1 MEEAKGGELKNILMA
16 KFKEGTSES
25 QIEQLIESF
34 ANLVNLVEPMK
45 SFHWGKE
52 LSIEKEEE
60 GYIHIFETTFES
72 VEGMA
77 EYAVHPAHHDFAKL
91 FLPNLE
97 KMCSIGYRL
106 GFGSVLVYPQH
117 HLLQSSLPS
126 PDPDWYRLGEEVGA
140 SKKKVERGGDGAREE
155 G

>member
-60 GYIHIFETTFES
+60 GYTHVFETTFES

-97 KMCSIGYRL
+97 KMCSIAA
-106 GFGSVLVYPQH
+106 
-117 HLLQSSLPS
+117 
-126 PDPDWYRLGEEVGA
+126 PDQQVMTLKNPTEIQAMLMKFL
-140 SKKKVERGGDGAREE
+140 SK
-155 G
+155 

>member
-60 GYIHIFETTFES
+60 GYIHVFETTFES

-77 EYAVHPAHHDFAKL
+77 EYAIHPAHHDFAKL

-106 GFGSVLVYPQH
+106 VRRRDGTGWNGTGRNGTGRNGTKISCHV
-117 HLLQSSLPS
+117 
-126 PDPDWYRLGEEVGA
+126 WY
-140 SKKKVERGGDGAREE
+140 
-155 G
+155 

>member
-1 MEEAKGGELKNILMA
+1 MEEARGGELKNVLMA

-25 QIEQLIESF
+25 QIELLIESF

-52 LSIEKEEE
+52 LSIEKAEE
-60 GYIHIFETTFES
+60 GYTHVFETTFES
-72 VEGMA
+72 MEGMA

-97 KMCSIGYRL
+97 KMCFIAA
-106 GFGSVLVYPQH
+106 
-117 HLLQSSLPS
+117 
-126 PDPDWYRLGEEVGA
+126 PDQQVMTLKNPTEIQAMLMKFL
-140 SKKKVERGGDGAREE
+140 SK
-155 G
+155 